1 MRSLLTVLVY
11 FCLEPLRGPRR
22 PILSTQP
29 APTTLS
35 SYDFTYLQT
44 EMITMKSALPVS
56 DVLRIKLNNVRAEEM
71 KARLCANCQLFYK

>member
-1 MRSLLTVLVY
+1 MRFLLTVRVY

-29 APTTLS
+29 APTVLS
-35 SYDFTYLQT
+35 NYDFTYLPT

-56 DVLRIKLNNVRAEEM
+56 DLLRLKLNNVRAEEM